1 MKTRLAILGVGRWGT
16 HLVRNFLAHPQ
27 AKVVAI
33 ADPSSDNLE
42 AIQHKFSLDSQ
53 SILLTSNW

>member
-33 ADPSSDNLE
+33 ADPSSDNLANRRE
-42 AIQHKFSLDSQ
+42 APHYKRGGFIEP
-53 SILLTSNW
+53 